1 MKRLV
6 LLTLILVLVPTIALS
21 FGKNK
26 VQYRDF
32 DWMILKSE
40 HFDIY
45 YYSEERFL
53 ADRVAVIADAVYDSL
68 IGSYGLE
75 LRSRVPII
83 VYRSH
88 NEFQQTNVILDL
100 LGEGTGG
107 FTELFKNRV
116 VIPFTGSYEELRHV
130 TFHELTHVFS
140 FELLYGGLLESIF
153 TRQYLFSVPLWFLE
167 GLTEFESQMWDAE
180 AEMVMRDAALTGYYF
195 ALYQDVQGY
204 LAYKQGQSVVRYIVE
219 KYGREKL
226 TDIIKDLSVTRNID
240 KALQSSIGVD
250 SQGLTRAWSEHL
262 KKQYWPAIAD
272 KTDPEELGSRLTDHT
287 KDDSFTNAM
296 PAISPDGQRIAF
308 LSDRSGY
315 DDVYL
320 MSAVDGRIL
329 RRLVKGQR
337 TQDFESF
344 HALRSS
350 FSWSPDSRH
359 IALVSKRRDRDVIN
373 IVDTVRGTTVE
384 RYSLDFDQIYHP
396 AYSPDGRGL
405 AFVGSKDGVPGI
417 FLKSFDEKGAEALHI
432 GALEYS
438 SPSWS
443 PDGTQIVFSA
453 IAPGQLDS
461 LGVFARVGPGAKP
474 DRDIYVMDVES
485 GRAERITWCKAED
498 VTPVW
503 SPDGSK
509 ILFTSDRNGSYNLYI
524 YDLADSVTTQVSD
537 VLGGIFSPTWSPGGD
552 RLAYA
557 CFSKAGW
564 DVYQVKRPMEIL
576 EPLRALPERSW
587 PYEASWIGSP
597 EVAAAGGDG
606 GAESGD
612 EALASDSTGA
622 GAVDLEALYHLGAAD
637 AAAAAGDSLVATV
650 AGPAAAAGD
659 SLVAVAG
666 PAAAEGVPDSTVAPV
681 PGEYQSVPYRI
692 RFTPDWV
699 AGSFQYSSAYG
710 LGGMTRFSVSD
721 ILGNHQIY
729 IASDFFS
736 SFEETDFLAIYY
748 YLARRTD
755 YGGGVFHYKNYYY
768 SDRTT
773 MGTPIG
779 EGKEDRLFSERNYG
793 GVLALSLPLDIFR
806 RFDFDFTAMR
816 TEREIYLEGSEYLED
831 PIVVETQ
838 AENLFIPRLSYVKDT
853 TIWGSTGPA
862 GGSRYTLSVERS
874 IVDLLGSDL
883 SFTTGMLDYRRYFRM
898 TSRTQFATRIV
909 SAVSRG
915 SQPMAFYLGG
925 ASTLRGYDDFEFAGN
940 NILLAN
946 VELRCPFIDQLVLGG
961 PLAISLG
968 NLRGVFFFD
977 IGGAWNGDFSDLRV
991 AHVVDGRD
999 ELQDLNASYGVG
1011 IRMWLAYFLVK
1022 LDYGWATR
1030 FSGETGRRLHFSLG
1044 GEF

>member
-1 MKRLV
+1 MRRLV
-6 LLTLILVLVPTIALS
+6 LVVLLIALAPTAALS

-40 HFDIY
+40 HFDVY

-53 ADRVAVIADAVYDSL
+53 ADRVAVIADAAYDSL
-68 IGSYGLE
+68 VASYGLE

-83 VYRSH
+83 VYRSN
-88 NEFQQTNVILDL
+88 NEFQQTNVILEL
-100 LGEGTGG
+100 IGEGTGG

-116 VIPFTGSYEELRHV
+116 VVPFTGSYEDLRHV

-140 FELLYGGLLESIF
+140 LQLLYGGLLESIF

-195 ALYQDVQGY
+195 PLYQDVQGY

-219 KYGREKL
+219 KYGRQKL
-226 TDIIKDLSVTRNID
+226 SDIIKDLSVARNID

-250 SQGLTRAWSEHL
+250 SQGLTRAWVEHI
-262 KKQYWPAIAD
+262 KKQYWPEIAD
-272 KTDPEELGSRLTDHT
+272 KMDPEDLGSRLTDHN
-287 KDDSFTNAM
+287 KEDSFTNAM
-296 PAISPDGQRIAF
+296 PSISPDGQRIAF

-337 TQDFESF
+337 TEDFESF

-350 FSWSPDSRH
+350 FSWSPDGKRL
-359 IALVSKRRDRDVIN
+359 ALVSKRKDKDVIN
-373 IVDTVRGTTVE
+373 IVDVERGETVE
-384 RYSLDFDQIYHP
+384 RYSPDFDQVYHP

-417 FLKSFDEKGAEALHI
+417 FYQALGGKSTEALHI

-443 PDGTQIVFSA
+443 ADGKRIVFSA
-453 IAPGQLDS
+453 IAPGLLDS
-461 LGVFARVGPGAKP
+461 LRVFARVGPREKP
-474 DRDIYVMDVES
+474 ERDIYVMDVES
-485 GRAERITWCKAED
+485 GSADRITWCGAED
-498 VTPVW
+498 VSPVW
-503 SPDGSK
+503 SPDQSK
-509 ILFTSDRNGSYNLYI
+509 ILFASDRNGSYNLYV
-524 YDLADSVTTQVSD
+524 YDLADSVTTQVTD
-537 VLGGIFSPTWSPGGD
+537 VLGGIFAPTWSPAGD

-564 DVYQVKRPMEIL
+564 DVYQVKQPLEVL
-576 EPLRALPERSW
+576 EPLRAMPERSW
-587 PYEASWIGSP
+587 PYEASWLGFP
-597 EVAAAGGDG
+597 QVAAAGRPDSMV
-606 GAESGD
+606 GAAELDSMVAAGRPD
-612 EALASDSTGA
+612 SVGAAGRLDSLIAVVPLDSALA
-622 GAVDLEALYHLGAAD
+622 AAP
-637 AAAAAGDSLVATV
+637 
-650 AGPAAAAGD
+650 PAAASA
-659 SLVAVAG
+659 
-666 PAAAEGVPDSTVAPV
+666 PPDSAVAPV
-681 PGEYQSVPYRI
+681 PGQYESIPYKI

-699 AGSFQYSSAYG
+699 SGAFQYTSAYG
-710 LGGMTRFSVSD
+710 LGGMTSFSVSD

-729 IASDFFS
+729 VASDFFS
-736 SFEETDFLAIYY
+736 SLQETDFLAIYY

-768 SDRTT
+768 ADRTT

-793 GVLALSLPLDIFR
+793 GVIALSLPLDMFR

-816 TEREIYLEGSEYLED
+816 TEREIYLEGSEYLEE

-838 AENLFIPRLSYVKDT
+838 TEDLFIPRLSYTKDN
-853 TIWGSTGPA
+853 TIWGSTGPT
-862 GGSRYTLSVERS
+862 GGSRYMLSVERS
-874 IVDLLGSDL
+874 IVDVLGSDL
-883 SFTTGMLDYRRYFRM
+883 SFTTGVLDYRKYFRM
-898 TSRTQFATRIV
+898 TSRTQFAARLV
-909 SAVSRG
+909 SAASRG
-915 SQPMAFYLGG
+915 SQPATFYLGG
-925 ASTLRGYDDFEFAGN
+925 ASTLRGYDDSEFTGN

-946 VELRCPFIDQLVLGG
+946 IELRYPFIDRMVLGG
-961 PLAISLG
+961 PIAISLG
-968 NLRGVFFFD
+968 GLRGVFFFD
-977 IGGAWNGDFSDLRV
+977 IGGAWDGDFSDLRV
-991 AHVVDGRD
+991 AHRVDGEE
-999 ELQDLNASYGVG
+999 ELQDLNAGYGFGV
-1011 IRMWLAYFLVK
+1011 RMWLAYFLVR

>member
-6 LLTLILVLVPTIALS
+6 VLTLMLMLVPTIALS

-40 HFDIY
+40 HFDVY

-68 IGSYGLE
+68 AGSYGLE
-75 LRSRVPII
+75 LKARVPII
-83 VYRSH
+83 VYRSQ
-88 NEFQQTNVILDL
+88 NEFQETNVILEL

-116 VIPFTGSYEELRHV
+116 VIPFTGSYEDLRHV
-130 TFHELTHVFS
+130 VFHELTHVFS

-167 GLTEFESQMWDAE
+167 GLTEFESQTWDAE

-250 SQGLTRAWSEHL
+250 SEGLTRAWSEHI

-272 KTDPEELGSRLTDHT
+272 KMDPEDLGSRLTDHT
-287 KDDSFTNAM
+287 KDGSFTNVM

-329 RRLVKGQR
+329 RRLIKGQR

-350 FSWSPDSRH
+350 FSWSPDSKH

-373 IVDTVRGTTVE
+373 IVDTERGKTVE

-417 FLKSFDEKGAEALHI
+417 FFKSFDEKGAEALHI

-453 IAPGQLDS
+453 ISPGQLDS
-461 LGVFARVGPGAKP
+461 LSAFAQVGPGGKP
-474 DRDIYVMDVES
+474 DRDLYLMDVES
-485 GRAERITWCKAED
+485 GHAERITWCRGED
-498 VTPVW
+498 VSPVW

-509 ILFTSDRNGSYNLYI
+509 ILFTSDRNGSYNLYV
-524 YDLADSVTTQVSD
+524 YNLADSVTTQITD
-537 VLGGIFSPTWSPGGD
+537 VLGGIFSPTWSPAGD
-552 RLAYA
+552 RLAYT
-557 CFSKAGW
+557 CFGKAGW
-564 DVYQVKRPMEIL
+564 DVFQVKRPLETL
-576 EPLRALPERSW
+576 EPLRAMPERSW
-587 PYEASWIGSP
+587 PYEARWAASP
-597 EVAAAGGDG
+597 EVAAAGG
-606 GAESGD
+606 AGD
-612 EALASDSTGA
+612 VEPGVEPLASDSTRA
-622 GAVDLEALYHLGAAD
+622 GDVDLGALYHLGPAD
-637 AAAAAGDSLVATV
+637 AAALTADSLVA
-650 AGPAAAAGD
+650 AAP
-659 SLVAVAG
+659 
-666 PAAAEGVPDSTVAPV
+666 PAAAEQAPDSTVASV
-681 PGEYQSVPYRI
+681 PGDYQSVPYRI

-699 AGSFQYSSAYG
+699 AGSFQYTSAYG
-710 LGGMTRFSVSD
+710 LGGMTRFSISD
-721 ILGNHQIY
+721 VLGNHQIY

-736 SFEETDFLAIYY
+736 SFEETDLLAIYY

-779 EGKEDRLFSERNYG
+779 EGNEDRLF
-793 GVLALSLPLDIFR
+793 
-806 RFDFDFTAMR
+806 
-816 TEREIYLEGSEYLED
+816 
-831 PIVVETQ
+831 
-838 AENLFIPRLSYVKDT
+838 
-853 TIWGSTGPA
+853 
-862 GGSRYTLSVERS
+862 
-874 IVDLLGSDL
+874 
-883 SFTTGMLDYRRYFRM
+883 
-898 TSRTQFATRIV
+898 
-909 SAVSRG
+909 
-915 SQPMAFYLGG
+915 
-925 ASTLRGYDDFEFAGN
+925 
-940 NILLAN
+940 
-946 VELRCPFIDQLVLGG
+946 
-961 PLAISLG
+961 
-968 NLRGVFFFD
+968 
-977 IGGAWNGDFSDLRV
+977 
-991 AHVVDGRD
+991 
-999 ELQDLNASYGVG
+999 
-1011 IRMWLAYFLVK
+1011 
-1022 LDYGWATR
+1022 
-1030 FSGETGRRLHFSLG
+1030 
-1044 GEF
+1044 